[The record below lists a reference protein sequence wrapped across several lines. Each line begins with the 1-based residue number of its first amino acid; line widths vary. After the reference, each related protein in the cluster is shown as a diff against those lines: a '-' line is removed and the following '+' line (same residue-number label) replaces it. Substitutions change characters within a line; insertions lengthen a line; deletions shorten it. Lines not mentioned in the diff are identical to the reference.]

1 MSMRRRSTRTPRRSR
16 RHCRLPDAPPSA
28 TGRRKTSVA
37 RVTLT
42 PGSGQF
48 RINGR
53 SLEDYFPRE
62 SLRSMIQTPLQLAGV
77 AGRYDVRAS
86 LSGGGVAGQAGALR
100 HGIARA
106 VQMLD
111 PRHPPLIKKAG
122 LLTRDS
128 REGERKK
135 YGQRGAR
142 APLPFSKRQIVPSP
156 APLAARPRRRGL
168 RCGSQALLAARVDC
182 AAATVYPPANQG

>member
-1 MSMRRRSTRTPRRSR
+1 M
-16 RHCRLPDAPPSA
+16 PDAVRDPAA

-42 PGSGQF
+42 PGTGQF

-53 SLEDYFPRE
+53 TLEDYFPRE
-62 SLRSMIQTPLQLAGV
+62 SLRSMIQVPLQLAGI

-100 HGIARA
+100 HGISRA
-106 VQMLD
+106 VQQLD
-111 PRHPPLIKKAG
+111 PGHRPAIKKAG
-122 LLTRDS
+122 LLTRDA
-128 REGERKK
+128 RMVERKK

-142 APLPFSKRQIVPSP
+142 ARFQFSKR
-156 APLAARPRRRGL
+156 
-168 RCGSQALLAARVDC
+168 
-182 AAATVYPPANQG
+182 